1 MHTLCL
7 VLLLVVAL
15 GLGGCGGGHE
25 ERLTPSNS
33 LPVRCLDEPEPR
45 PARHL
50 SPATFTITAPTGAVR
65 SGMGAVGGGSRSR
78 PLAAY
83 EETCIA
89 GGP

>member
-33 LPVRCLDEPEPR
+33 LPVRCLDEPEPG

-65 SGMGAVGGGSRSR
+65 YRYGGCGGRV
-78 PLAAY
+78 PFETLAAC